1 MADGGQVLGST
12 LQGGM
17 SGAAAGT
24 GAGGPG
30 WGTLI
35 GGVLGAGAGLYS
47 GLTGSDAQE
56 RAARQ
61 AAEAQQRALEYS
73 QGIYD
78 KTSAALQP
86 YVQAGTD
93 ALGRAN
99 SLVANMQNPE
109 FGYQQQPFDFDR
121 YQDPSANYIMQ
132 RAQQALNASSIARGA
147 TGGGALQA
155 LQANA
160 GNLANQAYNGSYNR
174 WLDTSNML
182 NNQAQQ
188 KWNRDYS
195 FMNDQIGQNASLAQ
209 QGLGAEGTLAGFGQG
224 QSQLGA
230 GLMSGIGSA
239 RAAGT
244 LGASNSW
251 TQGVGALANNLAKV
265 AGYYGAPTAQQASY
279 TPDQAANAW
288 SAGSGD
294 YSNPGF

>member
-1 MADGGQVLGST
+1 MDGVVPSST
-12 LQGGM
+12 SM
-17 SGAAAGT
+17 T
-24 GAGGPG
+24 PG
-30 WGTLI
+30 WGSAL
-35 GGVLGAGAGLYS
+35 GGLLGAGASLYS
-47 GLTGSDAQE
+47 AITGSDAAD
-56 RAARQ
+56 RAAQQ
-61 AAEAQQRALEYS
+61 AAEAQERALAYS

-86 YVQAGTD
+86 YVQTGTA
-93 ALGRAN
+93 ALGRTN
-99 SLVANMQNPE
+99 DLVSNMRSPE
-109 FGYQQQPFDFDR
+109 FGYQQQAFNFDR

-160 GNLANQAYNGSYNR
+160 GNLANQAYSGAYNR
-174 WLDTSNML
+174 WMDTSNML

-209 QGLGAEGTLAGFGQG
+209 QGLNAEGTLAGFGQG
-224 QSQLGA
+224 QSQLGS
-230 GLMSGIGSA
+230 GLMSGAGSA

-279 TPDQAANAW
+279 TPYDYGDQAANAW